1 MIELRHLQTG
11 FEGRVLSKNI
21 DLRLEKGK
29 MLTLIGPNGCGKTT
43 LLRTLSGALPPLGGE
58 VLLEGRPLHSYRR
71 KELARKAAYL
81 PQVREV
87 PEITAEALVS
97 HGRFPHLGFSR
108 KMTARDRAAVEEA
121 IALTGIEPLRH
132 KNLKALSGGERQR
145 VYLAMAIAQETDLVL
160 LDEPGTYLDIGSRFE
175 VMAIAKK
182 LCDRGSA
189 VILTLHDL
197 SDALSFSDRLCLMD
211 RSGRIC
217 ADGSPDAVYAS
228 GLLDEVF
235 GVAAEAVTLQDGRQQ
250 YVFLPRTSD
259 MH

>member
-160 LDEPGTYLDIGSRFE
+160 LDEPGT
-175 VMAIAKK
+175 
-182 LCDRGSA
+182 
-189 VILTLHDL
+189 
-197 SDALSFSDRLCLMD
+197 
-211 RSGRIC
+211 
-217 ADGSPDAVYAS
+217 
-228 GLLDEVF
+228 
-235 GVAAEAVTLQDGRQQ
+235 
-250 YVFLPRTSD
+250 
-259 MH
+259 

>member
-259 MH
+259 MY

>member
-145 VYLAMAIAQETDLVL
+145 VYLAMAIAHETDLVL

-259 MH
+259 MY

>member
-145 VYLAMAIAQETDLVL
+145 VYLAMSIAQETDLVL

-259 MH
+259 MY

>member
-1 MIELRHLQTG
+1 MIELRQLQTG

-58 VLLEGRPLHSYRR
+58 ILLEGRPLHSYRR

-108 KMTARDRAAVEEA
+108 RMTARDRTAVEEA

-235 GVAAEAVTLQDGRQQ
+235 GVAAEAVTLKDGRQQ
-250 YVFLPRTSD
+250 YVFLPQAPD

>member
-21 DLRLEKGK
+21 DLLLEKGK

-58 VLLEGRPLHSYRR
+58 VLLEGRPLHSYKR

-121 IALTGIEPLRH
+121 IALTGTEPRRP

>member
-121 IALTGIEPLRH
+121 IALTGIESLRH

>member
-21 DLRLEKGK
+21 DLLLEKGK

>member
-132 KNLKALSGGERQR
+132 KNLKALSGGERQW

>member
-87 PEITAEALVS
+87 PEITAAALVS

>member
-58 VLLEGRPLHSYRR
+58 VLLEGRPLHSYGR